1 MDFGN
6 VADWANVVATALG
19 FLGAIFAF
27 RDAKDSNL
35 GIGLRDYEETTEGKT
50 RGYEIVVTNN
60 SDDHLILE
68 NCYEYGIGDYIKFCK
83 RIEDNDDLS
92 KHKIEGKS
100 DSKSYK
106 RTGFIDGKSFW
117 NRQIIEQHSTGTLWV
132 LPPYLEDYVAG
143 FKSKFV
149 YEGTRKKDKIMNNRK
164 NWRTL
169 KFSFVDRG
177 RDDQKEFF
185 HFKKLRRTYVITL
198 FLDVAP
204 GHNHAHINYEF
215 HSHKFRK
222 HCKECRNT
230 EQKISSLTS
239 DNTESASI

>member
-35 GIGLRDYEETTEGKT
+35 GIGLRDYEETTKGKS

-68 NCYEYGIGDYIKFCK
+68 NCFDYGIDKYTKFCK
-83 RIEDNDDLS
+83 
-92 KHKIEGKS
+92 
-100 DSKSYK
+100 DSHEISFVNK
-106 RTGFIDGKSFW
+106 KSFS
-117 NRQIIEQHSTGTLWV
+117 NRKIVEQHSTATLWV
-132 LPPYLEDYVAG
+132 LPPFLLDYLAG
-143 FKSKFV
+143 YDKEITDTNIV
-149 YEGTRKKDKIMNNRK
+149 KKDEIMNNRK
-164 NWRTL
+164 KWRTL

-177 RDDQKEFF
+177 SDDQKGFF

-230 EQKISSLTS
+230 EQKISSLRDLTVAS
-239 DNTESASI
+239 DN